1 MKPRITRKQRT
12 LLQIEKRLENLEKI
26 VVSVLLRLEKLDG
39 VSLEEKNNSE

>member
-12 LLQIEKRLENLEKI
+12 LLQIENRLENLEKI

-39 VSLEEKNNSE
+39 VSLEEKDSE